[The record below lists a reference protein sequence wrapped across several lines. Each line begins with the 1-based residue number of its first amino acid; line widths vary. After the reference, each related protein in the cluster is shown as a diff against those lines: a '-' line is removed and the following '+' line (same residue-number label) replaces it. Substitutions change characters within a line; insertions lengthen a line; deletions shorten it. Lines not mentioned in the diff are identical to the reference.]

1 MSLKTEAPLTSL
13 TTAQLSEHVRDAYVE
28 LSKRA
33 DHEPA
38 TLTAVIAELGRVCGD
53 LGQLYGRT
61 RPVGPSVQLPP
72 PRWMSMSAMA
82 ERHPGAAWRGLLD
95 ATWPSYRAWYFG
107 ERHPRSPLSESHR
120 ALAQHMPELISTW
133 EHIRD
138 LCADHE
144 SADEVAHML
153 TLWNPPPFAPGCSQ
167 LVVAGPARALIRNYD
182 YHPALFEAVSASTQW
197 NERRVIGTSDC
208 LWGLL
213 DGMNDGGLA
222 VSLTYGGVTGTGVGF
237 AIPLVVR
244 YLLEV
249 CETVEE
255 AREVLGRMPVAGHYN
270 LTMSDRA
277 GTQTTAF
284 IGPDRNPEFFNLGQA
299 TNHRGLVPDNPELA
313 RRFRSVERQDTLISL
328 QRRESTPDQA
338 VGEFLSPSLRS
349 LDFEGGFGTLYT
361 AEYLPDE
368 AQLVY
373 HWPGTTWER
382 GFDSPSEQI
391 VVRLQ

>member
-1 MSLKTEAPLTSL
+1 
-13 TTAQLSEHVRDAYVE
+13 
-28 LSKRA
+28 
-33 DHEPA
+33 
-38 TLTAVIAELGRVCGD
+38 
-53 LGQLYGRT
+53 
-61 RPVGPSVQLPP
+61 
-72 PRWMSMSAMA
+72 
-82 ERHPGAAWRGLLD
+82 
-95 ATWPSYRAWYFG
+95 
-107 ERHPRSPLSESHR
+107 
-120 ALAQHMPELISTW
+120 MPELVPTW

-144 SADEVAHML
+144 SADEVAHLL

-167 LVVAGPARALIRNYD
+167 LVVGGPERALIRNYD
-182 YHPALFEAVSASTQW
+182 YHPDLFEAVSASTQW
-197 NERRVIGTSDC
+197 SERRVIGTSDC

-222 VSLTYGGVTGTGVGF
+222 VSLTFGGVTGTGAGF

-249 CETVEE
+249 CDSVEE
-255 AREVLGRMPVAGHYN
+255 ARQVLGRMPVAGHYN
-270 LTMSDRA
+270 LTLSDRA
-277 GTQTTAF
+277 GTHTTAF
-284 IGPDRNPEFFNLGQA
+284 VGPDRSPEFLNLGQA

-328 QRRESTPDQA
+328 QRREATSDQA

-349 LDFEGGFGTLYT
+349 VDFEGGFGTLYT
-361 AEYLPDE
+361 AEYRPAE
-368 AQLVY
+368 EQLVY
-373 HWPGTTWER
+373 HWPGTTWKR